1 MESIVK
7 EMNVS
12 SNASNIPST
21 FINGTLN
28 EESIVFENGNEFKI
42 EKLPNN
48 FGISGILTIEH
59 EILLPQLIPKIIVC
73 DLNALI
79 LKSRKIFFD
88 HFKFLTSSENLKE
101 LELHSTI
108 VCYRN
113 REIVPYEIILDSIP
127 SLRSLQ
133 MNCIVRKNITEEF
146 IEKFSETKLEKLS
159 LCELPISFQFE
170 KFLDAMRWESPGL
183 DIHFDFKRSF
193 LMYEKINIFIGKL
206 LVSKECHCYPPF
218 FEAYLQRPNK
228 NIYYFKF

>member
-1 MESIVK
+1 MMSSSPVK

-28 EESIVFENGNEFKI
+28 EESIVFENGNGNEFKT
-42 EKLPNN
+42 EKLPKN
-48 FGISGILTIEH
+48 FGISGILTINH
-59 EILLPQLIPKIIVC
+59 EILLSQLIPKIVVC

-113 REIVPYEIILDSIP
+113 REIVPYEIILDPIP

-159 LCELPISFQFE
+159 LCQLPDSFQFE
-170 KFLDAMRWESPGL
+170 KFLDAMRWVCLP
-183 DIHFDFKRSF
+183 
-193 LMYEKINIFIGKL
+193 FI
-206 LVSKECHCYPPF
+206 
-218 FEAYLQRPNK
+218 
-228 NIYYFKF
+228 